1 MVKIRLFDDEEVD
14 KLEAFL
20 DLVKHE
26 SGFAVVLKDT
36 NGDTICAPFVLFLE
50 PNLEG
55 KIALSLA
62 TSPNT
67 DFVHRDELTN
77 AIVVRPSH

>member
-1 MVKIRLFDDEEVD
+1 MD
-14 KLEAFL
+14 KSEAFL

-26 SGFAVVLKDT
+26 SGFAVVLKDID
-36 NGDTICAPFVLFLE
+36 GDTIGGPFVLFLE

-55 KIALSLA
+55 KLTLSLA
-62 TSPNT
+62 TSPNP

-77 AIVVRPSH
+77 AIVVNPSH